1 MGHDKTG
8 SMGASRNT
16 GHSLAGQFLIA
27 MPSMGDPRFA
37 KTVIYL
43 CVHDTEGAMGLVINK
58 TLDTL
63 QFPDIL
69 DQLGITSTIHLA
81 NQPVHAGGPVETGR
95 GFLLHSTD
103 FRVEDTQEV
112 DDGIALT
119 ATVDI
124 LRALADESGPE
135 NSLFALGYAGWGP
148 GQLDMEIQDN
158 GWLVVPAETSLIFD
172 ADNETKWDRAIG
184 LLAFDPF
191 RLSGEAGHA

>member
-172 ADNETKWDRAIG
+172 ADNETQ
-184 LLAFDPF
+184 
-191 RLSGEAGHA
+191 